1 MKLKTCS
8 KCGEN
13 KPDADFWRRGG
24 MRGGRRSRCTLC
36 MGVPPPPEVV
46 EVRLITCAE
55 SLDGAT
61 LTELLDRVR
70 RWAEEGMLER
80 EGARRDACY
89 GLVDAL
95 DRVMA
100 MVEGDRDN

>member
-1 MKLKTCS
+1 VKRCS

-24 MRGGRRSRCTLC
+24 SRGGRRSRCKLC

-55 SLDGAT
+55 PLDGAT

-70 RWAEEGMLER
+70 RWAEEGMLGRER
-80 EGARRDACY
+80 AWGDACY
-89 GLVDAL
+89 VLVDAL

-100 MVEGDRDN
+100 MVEGDCDD